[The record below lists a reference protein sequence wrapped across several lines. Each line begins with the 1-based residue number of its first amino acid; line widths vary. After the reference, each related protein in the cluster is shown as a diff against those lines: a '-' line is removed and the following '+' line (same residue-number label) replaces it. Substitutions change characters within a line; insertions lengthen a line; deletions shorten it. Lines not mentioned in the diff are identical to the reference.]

1 MSLSKKIISFFVVFS
16 MTISFLTISS
26 YAEYAGGGGRSGDFW
41 SATYEAYNSGNTV
54 YNPGGIYGG
63 GAGRS
68 DLAEVYDQ
76 YVDGLPANGI
86 ASSGDMLIYPNNW
99 QLVQYDTY
107 LDPSHFGP
115 SISVGACV
123 YNDLAYKYIGAKT
136 EIGYVYNPLYLYD
149 GVYEVV
155 PDYCSGV
162 FIGAKCFY
170 IQGSVDGVDWKN
182 VTSSITLS
190 SRDVFFS
197 TYDYPSYIYWR
208 VYAPLKTST
217 TSYSAGKTITFKRG
231 AHLVYNAITPS
242 SGYESSSRPACL
254 TFNLG
259 LDVDGSLTAIGY
271 QSIVNETNNVYY
283 NPVTNTTYDMT
294 GWTFDYS
301 TRTYNVDLSNDTTVS
316 VEYADQSIN
325 ITEGDTIYN
334 IYYMVDP
341 DTIEG
346 DCQHVYTRVTTSV
359 PTCAA
364 PGIDTYTCNLCGRV
378 YTQSTAATGHT
389 WVVNQIVQTQYD
401 EAGELLTEGYTLYE
415 CSICGEQYKSTDG
428 TLPPSGNDDSSGSS
442 DDTSGWF
449 DKIYQKLCDILI
461 AIGAIEAPEINVEVE
476 VIEGEVQETQESWFT
491 KFISK
496 FSFLSSIG
504 NIYKQLVADVTSD
517 AATAAAVADGAVLL
531 TDVTGDHANTEIATV
546 SYTAPELAIS
556 FGASDKYG
564 VDWVNIK
571 PLNLSWYAP
580 YKETVDGIL
589 SGILWLSYLFLLIKR
604 APGIIQGSEMVTE
617 DRIKID
623 AWRSRH

>member
-68 DLAEVYDQ
+68 DLAEDYAQ
-76 YVDGLPANGI
+76 YVGGLPANGLT
-86 ASSGDMLIYPNNW
+86 SSGDMLIYPNNW

-107 LDPSHFGP
+107 LDLSCFGP
-115 SISVGACV
+115 STNIGACIYNGSV
-123 YNDLAYKYIGAKT
+123 YKDISKAS
-136 EIGYVYNPLYLYD
+136 EIGYVYNSLYLHD
-149 GVYEVV
+149 GLYE
-155 PDYCSGV
+155 
-162 FIGAKCFY
+162 FIVDFATSSYGPRIY
-170 IQGSVDGVDWKN
+170 VQGSEDGVDWCDVVSAKT
-182 VTSSITLS
+182 TSSDIS
-190 SRDVFFS
+190 FS
-197 TYDYPSYIYWR
+197 TYDYPNYQYWR
-208 VYAPLKTST
+208 VYSSLYFTS
-217 TSYSAGKTITFKRG
+217 AK
-231 AHLVYNAITPS
+231 S
-242 SGYESSSRPACL
+242 SGDTISFKKGCHLIYSSLDSGNASYDASSRPACL

-259 LDVDGSLTAIGY
+259 LDVDGSLTGIGY

-283 NPVTNTTYDMT
+283 NPATNTTYDMT

-531 TDVTGDHANTEIATV
+531 TDVTGDHANTEIATA